1 MPPAQRQG
9 AHRPPEQ
16 HQHFTDILKH
26 IPLWAATLPNPH
38 KSRKELVRSITIWT
52 KRAAC
57 IDGPDP
63 LGYGLTRVNGVKPTL
78 ERIRSIQKMLDEQN
92 YAADQAKFPRW
103 RRFAHFLVLVFKS
116 FQKNRGP
123 MRASSLAYTTLL
135 SLVPVLAVV
144 VSISTGLLQHNE
156 ANVVDKLMDK
166 FITTIAPQLD
176 LNVEGGEG
184 KGSSSNRQAVVQKI
198 KDYINTINSG
208 TLGLTAGLALVFIAI
223 SVLSSVENTFND
235 IWGVTRGRTWS
246 ARIVQYWA
254 AITLAPIFIVTAVGL
269 TGTAQIAS
277 SAREALSEKSSNTN
291 SFTLVTNKV
300 TTILPSGATSTSP
313 VISEKNPGTFQ
324 KMVNFMSHNKYMGI
338 VSPFVVLIV
347 FLTLFYKLMPAA
359 KVRWDAAA
367 IGGMV
372 GGCLLQFNNLFNVI
386 YVSKVVSYSKIYGSL
401 GALPIFLV
409 GLYFSWIIILLGAQ
423 VAYAY
428 QNRQAYAAEKQAE
441 AINQRGRE
449 FVAIRLMTHI
459 AHAFYT
465 GQEAPSRL
473 RMAQSLGVPSQLAAK
488 ILCTLVGAKLLVE
501 VSGEDGG
508 YAPARPIEK
517 ISVEDI
523 LCAIRTGEGSELATA
538 EDQGRAILREEY
550 ERVVLAEMHAAGAVN
565 LQNLVTR
572 VASAP
577 PKHESAPQ
585 GAPQIAT
592 APA

>member
-1 MPPAQRQG
+1 
-9 AHRPPEQ
+9 
-16 HQHFTDILKH
+16 
-26 IPLWAATLPNPH
+26 
-38 KSRKELVRSITIWT
+38 
-52 KRAAC
+52 
-57 IDGPDP
+57 
-63 LGYGLTRVNGVKPTL
+63 VNGVKPTL

-92 YAADQAKFPRW
+92 YATDQTKFPRW
-103 RRFAHFLVLVFKS
+103 RRFVHFMVLVFKS

-144 VSISTGLLQHNE
+144 VSISTGFLQHNE
-156 ANVVDKLMDK
+156 ANVVDQLMDK
-166 FITTIAPQLD
+166 FITTVAPQLD
-176 LNVEGGEG
+176 LNTETGDG
-184 KGSSSNRQAVVQKI
+184 KASVSNRQAVVQKI

-208 TLGLTAGLALVFIAI
+208 TLGLTAGIALVFIAI

-277 SAREALSEKSSNTN
+277 SARESRENTSGKSVVTNT
-291 SFTLVTNKV
+291 FRLVTNKV
-300 TTILPSGATSTSP
+300 TAVLPSGATSTS
-313 VISEKNPGTFQ
+313 VFVAEKGPSRFERIVT
-324 KMVNFMSHNKYMGI
+324 FMSHNKYVGI
-338 VSPFVVLIV
+338 VSPFVVLII
-347 FLTLFYKLMPAA
+347 FLTLFYRLMPAA
-359 KVRWDAAA
+359 KVRWDAAL
-367 IGGMV
+367 IGGAV

-409 GLYFSWIIILLGAQ
+409 GLYFSWIIVLLGAQ

-441 AINQRGRE
+441 SINQRGRE
-449 FVAIRLMTHI
+449 FVALRLMTHI
-459 AHAFYT
+459 ARAFYT
-465 GQEAPSRL
+465 GQEPPSRIQ
-473 RMAQSLGVPSQLAAK
+473 MAQTVGVPSQLAAQ

-501 VSGEDGG
+501 VSNEETG

-523 LCAIRTGEGSELATA
+523 LCALRAGQGSELATA
-538 EDQGRAILREEY
+538 DDPGRAVLREEY
-550 ERVVLAEMHAAGAVN
+550 ERVVLAEMHAAGAVS
-565 LQNLVTR
+565 LQNLVMR
-572 VASAP
+572 VDSAP
-577 PKHESAPQ
+577 KTLQTTPHRLTQVEPVAVV
-585 GAPQIAT
+585 
-592 APA
+592 